1 MARFLKDR
9 SKTRGTAPG
18 SLILIGKQKMDKTII
33 QLMKFDK
40 DELVEK
46 GVNSIHDAK
55 AEFKAGAVNWINIYG
70 IHELE
75 MIQSLGNEFN
85 LPSLLLED
93 ILNTDQPP
101 KYENGENY
109 DAFILKMLKAEEN
122 SNRVHA
128 EQISIILGEN
138 YVLTLQERVG
148 DFFHPVRERIRKGKG
163 RLRYHGNDY
172 LAYALMDTIVDNYT
186 ILIENIGSKVEE
198 MEDRLFRHMDAA
210 IVEEIYQFKTE
221 LNYLRKSIR
230 PVRDYLVILNK
241 TEDSYIQEKNRQF
254 LNDLFDLV
262 AQCTE
267 AIELYNNMLS
277 DQLNIYNTNMSNKMN
292 EVMKTLTIFASVFIP
307 LTFVAGI
314 YGMNFEHMPELGYK
328 YSYLIFWIVVLLL
341 GGGLFIYFKRKKWL

>member
-9 SKTRGTAPG
+9 SKVKGTAPG
-18 SLILIGKQKMDKTII
+18 SLILIGKQKMEKTII
-33 QLMKFDK
+33 QLMRFSK

-46 GVNSIHDAK
+46 EVDSIKAAK
-55 AEFKAGAVNWINIYG
+55 DEFKEGAINWINIYG

-75 MIQSLGNEFN
+75 MIQSLGTEFD

-101 KYENGENY
+101 KYENGETY
-109 DAFILKMLKAEEN
+109 DAFILKMLHPEEK
-122 SNRVHA
+122 SKRIHA
-128 EQISIILGEN
+128 EQISVVLGEN

-148 DFFHPVRERIRKGKG
+148 DFFNPVRERIRKGKG
-163 RLRYHGNDY
+163 RIRQSGNDY
-172 LAYALMDTIVDNYT
+172 LAYAIMDTIVDNYT
-186 ILIENIGSKVEE
+186 ILIENIGNNVEE
-198 MEDRLFRHMDAA
+198 MEDRLFRHMDSA
-210 IVEEIYQFKTE
+210 IVEEIYQFKME

-230 PVRDYLVILNK
+230 PVRDFMLLLNK
-241 TEDSYIQEKNRQF
+241 TENSYIQEKNKQY
-254 LNDLFDLV
+254 LSDLIDLV
-262 AQCTE
+262 SQCAD

-314 YGMNFEHMPELGYK
+314 YGMNFEYMPELGFK
-328 YSYLIFWIVVLLL
+328 YSYLIFWIAILIL

>member
-9 SKTRGTAPG
+9 SKTKGTAPG

-40 DELVEK
+40 DELTEK
-46 GVNSIHDAK
+46 VVSSIQAAK
-55 AEFKAGAVNWINIYG
+55 TEFKPGAVNWINIYG
-70 IHELE
+70 IHDLE

-109 DAFILKMLKAEEN
+109 DAFILKMLHAEEN

-128 EQISIILGEN
+128 EQITIILGEN

-148 DFFHPVRERIRKGKG
+148 DFFNPVRERIRKGKG
-163 RLRYHGNDY
+163 RLRHHGNDY

-186 ILIENIGSKVEE
+186 MLIEKIGNKVEE
-198 MEDRLFRHMDAA
+198 IEDRLFSQMDSA

-230 PVRDYLVILNK
+230 PVRDYLLILNK
-241 TEDSYIQEKNRQF
+241 TEDSYIQDKNRQF
-254 LNDLFDLV
+254 LNDLLDLV
-262 AQCTE
+262 SQCTD

-277 DQLNIYNTNMSNKMN
+277 DQLNIYNSNMSNKMN

-314 YGMNFEHMPELGYK
+314 YGMNFEHMPELRYK
-328 YSYLIFWIVVLLL
+328 YSYLIFWIAVILL

>member
-9 SKTRGTAPG
+9 SKAKGTAPG
-18 SLILIGKQKMDKTII
+18 SLILIGKQKMEKPII

-40 DELVEK
+40 DELVERE
-46 GVNSIHDAK
+46 VASIQEAK
-55 AEFKAGAVNWINIYG
+55 AEFKKGAVNWINIYG
-70 IHELE
+70 IHDLE
-75 MIQSLGNEFN
+75 MIQNLGNEFD

-101 KYENGENY
+101 KYDNGETY
-109 DAFILKMLKAEEN
+109 DAFIIKMMQAEEKT
-122 SNRVHA
+122 NRIHA
-128 EQISIILGEN
+128 EQISIVLGEN

-148 DFFHPVRERIRKGKG
+148 DFFNPVRERIRKGKG
-163 RLRYHGNDY
+163 RLRHNGNDY

-186 ILIENIGSKVEE
+186 ILIESIGSKIED
-198 MEDRLFRHMDAA
+198 MEDRLFRDMDSAM
-210 IVEEIYQFKTE
+210 VEEIYRFKTE
-221 LNYLRKSIR
+221 LNYLRKLIR
-230 PVRDYLVILNK
+230 PVREFLLMLNK
-241 TEDSYIQEKNRQF
+241 EEDSFIQEKNQQF
-254 LNDLFDLV
+254 LRDLFDLV
-262 AQCTE
+262 TQCTDTL
-267 AIELYNNMLS
+267 ELYNNMLS

-328 YSYLIFWIVVLLL
+328 YSYLIFWIAILIL